1 MDFLPI
7 KKRNRPSLVC
17 EPCKRRKI
25 KCDKGRPCE
34 SCTKNNIPHKCT
46 YSPTTRKANV
56 SSKVAKSDDGATPR
70 GRGITAPDAAANN
83 SGSIPSAT
91 HSNPNFYTPVD
102 SVSSKEQMVLVSIG
116 ELNGLKQRLHNLE
129 QDLHKGLSQTK
140 NELDPKISFT
150 PVDQDNSDD
159 FFQTFYKE
167 VDIRVDRNS
176 RTTVLNQYVLN
187 PSIRDGSFDST
198 DHIWRYLPSIRG
210 PLSPDSVHSKSP
222 SSAKDSAGDITPTS
236 THESYSKDGDVG
248 SAAYMIGVNPYSS
261 NDDDIN
267 FYENYNSVFLNEP
280 SRRTNY
286 GPLSWATISRKD
298 KLLSLLKKFMQEQQ
312 QVGKDKQKDTTA
324 DENENENENR
334 ASFEKKELES
344 DGVVDLMPYGRESD
358 SLPDKDRTSHA
369 KFSSYSPRDQTNF
382 RPSPSSS
389 AVSSVDRSSSRKW
402 PSLDCKPQLKV
413 SDTTIVSGIH
423 DGSLD
428 NELKLISKIESILP
442 KQRVLWL
449 LIHRFFSFIYTFLPY
464 IDERDFRG
472 EMNRILGPEDYKDRK
487 ILHLNIN
494 KRLDFAYLGMLLIF
508 LRFSYLSI
516 ESKHSKF
523 RVEPSLSQNCEYLLA
538 NPIDTSV
545 IDVAKSCINQ
555 FQIMRKFNFTVFQA
569 TFYLRMYHI
578 FAPEEGDGADG
589 GDSLVFNGLL
599 VQMAYSIGIH
609 REPGNF
615 NDDTLKDERVNSLGR
630 KIWYHI
636 LVQDFVNS
644 YTYGTPMATNEI
656 FYDAKLPKIIPGVN
670 ENVMDTELE
679 KSTVQYYGNCDALLR
694 GPMRNLLRL
703 ALNVKKKVKMSELTK
718 QLNFLEIGTFNAFG
732 KLGDYITFLE
742 DKDIGFRSSKAQRLI
757 IALSL
762 KAFYLS
768 FFYHF
773 LLYYEEKK
781 HSTLMFFY
789 LKKIL
794 TIAICENIPFL
805 YPIIYGTYDFFEDG
819 VDLFINPKFLHML
832 HRTSEINIAA
842 IVRANFVLFELKTHP
857 NHELN
862 LKVDK
867 EYKHYFE
874 RLLVLIE
881 HMEKCAR
888 LCIAALTELSSKYYY
903 AWGAAR
909 SQSFIYKIVTSEEFF
924 VQSAS
929 KYDCYTTKLTMNQV
943 EELIQLYG
951 PPLELAEK
959 IIREH
964 CQDIDRV
971 SNVFTKKATGETRET
986 QNNIN
991 YQTATTREQSGDRTT
1006 VIPPGISAQ
1015 NKSFNFN
1022 KNWENTPRNAYSPV
1036 PETPSSFL
1044 PSYSNVIASEFEDLH
1059 FSNSAEVDSA
1069 WLQMLTSKND
1079 NIHRLDNIMGND
1091 ITKNTAASLG
1101 NSFGATPSDSKIK
1114 NDGTFD
1120 YSQAESKLNGEDSLI
1135 GDVWSRDQ
1143 SEPINVKSLFSDS
1156 KSNFSFEDS
1165 THFNFFSDLPLDMI
1179 FRENS

>member
-1 MDFLPI
+1 MDFTPI

-17 EPCKRRKI
+17 EPCKRRKV
-25 KCDKGRPCE
+25 KCDKGTPCE
-34 SCTKNNIPHKCT
+34 SCAKNNMAHKCR
-46 YSPTTRKANV
+46 YSPTTGKGKA
-56 SSKVAKSDDGATPR
+56 SSRVAKSDNGATPS
-70 GRGITAPDAAANN
+70 GRGDAND
-83 SGSIPSAT
+83 I
-91 HSNPNFYTPVD
+91 HSNANFYKLTD
-102 SVSSKEQMVLVSIG
+102 RATSKERMVLVSID

-129 QDLHKGLSQTK
+129 QDLHKRPSQTK
-140 NELDPKISFT
+140 NELGPKISFT
-150 PVDQDNSDD
+150 PIDPDNSDD

-167 VDIRVDRNS
+167 VEIRVDRNS
-176 RTTVLNQYVLN
+176 RKTVLNQYVLD
-187 PSIRDGSFDST
+187 PSIRDGPLDSK
-198 DHIWRYLPSIRG
+198 DHIWKYLPSIRG

-222 SSAKDSAGDITPTS
+222 SYSKEFLDITPTS
-236 THESYSKDGDVG
+236 TQESDSKDRDVG

-261 NDDDIN
+261 NDEDIN
-267 FYENYNSVFLNEP
+267 FYENYTSVFLNEP

-286 GPLSWATISRKD
+286 GPLSWATILRKD

-312 QVGKDKQKDTTA
+312 RQGKDKQKDAAT
-324 DENENENENR
+324 DDNDNS

-344 DGVVDLMPYGRESD
+344 DGVVDLMPYGRGSD
-358 SLPDKDRTSHA
+358 SFPDQDRTLHA
-369 KFSSYSPRDQTNF
+369 KVSSYSPRDQTHF

-389 AVSSVDRSSSRKW
+389 AVSSVDKYSTSSTKKW
-402 PSLDCKPQLKV
+402 HSIERKPQLKV
-413 SDTTIVSGIH
+413 SDTTIILGIH
-423 DGSLD
+423 DGLLD
-428 NELKLISKIESILP
+428 NELELISKIESILP

-449 LIHRFFSFIYTFLPY
+449 LIHRFFSFIYPFLPY

-487 ILHLNIN
+487 VIQLNIS

-538 NPIDTSV
+538 NPIDTSI

-569 TFYLRMYHI
+569 TFYLRLYHVY
-578 FAPEEGDGADG
+578 APEEGDGADG
-589 GDSLVFNGLL
+589 GDSLVFNGML

-609 REPGNF
+609 REPDNF
-615 NDDTLKDERVNSLGR
+615 KNNPLTDERTNLLGR

-636 LVQDFVNS
+636 LVCDFVNS
-644 YTYGTPMATNEI
+644 YTYGTPMATNEM

-670 ENVMDTELE
+670 ENVIDTELE
-679 KSTVQYYGNCDALLR
+679 KSTLQYYNNCDALLR
-694 GPMRNLLRL
+694 GPMRSVLRL
-703 ALNVKKKVKMSELTK
+703 ILDVKKKVKMSELTK
-718 QLNFLEIGTFNAFG
+718 TLNFLEIGTFNAFG

-742 DKDIGFRSSKAQRLI
+742 DKDVGFRMSKANRLI

-762 KAFYLS
+762 KSFYLS
-768 FFYHF
+768 IFYHL

-781 HSTLMFFY
+781 HLTLMFFY

-819 VDLFINPKFLHML
+819 VDLFANPRFLHML
-832 HRTSEINIAA
+832 HRTSDINIAA

-862 LKVDK
+862 LRVDA
-867 EYKHYFE
+867 EYKQYYD
-874 RLLVLIE
+874 RILVLIE

-909 SQSFIYKIVTSEEFF
+909 SQSFIYKIVTNEEFF
-924 VQSAS
+924 IQSAS
-929 KYDCYTTKLTMNQV
+929 KYNHYTSRLTMSQV
-943 EELIQLYG
+943 EELILLYG

-964 CQDIDRV
+964 CQDIDMV
-971 SNVFTKKATGETRET
+971 SNVFIKKVHGDTRET
-986 QNNIN
+986 QNNKN
-991 YQTATTREQSGDRTT
+991 DQAATTGEPSGNQPT
-1006 VIPPGISAQ
+1006 VIPPGASAQ

-1022 KNWENTPRNAYSPV
+1022 KNWEDAPRKAFSPV
-1036 PETPSSFL
+1036 PGTPSSFL
-1044 PSYSNVIASEFEDLH
+1044 PSYSNVIASEFEDLY

-1079 NIHRLDNIMGND
+1079 NTYGSENIMGND
-1091 ITKNTAASLG
+1091 LTKNNVALLG
-1101 NSFGATPSDSKIK
+1101 NSFGITPSDSKIK
-1114 NDGTFD
+1114 NDGTFE
-1120 YSQAESKLNGEDSLI
+1120 YNQGESKLNGEDNLI
-1135 GDVWSRDQ
+1135 GGDLSRDHN
-1143 SEPINVKSLFSDS
+1143 EAINVKSLFLDL
-1156 KSNFSFEDS
+1156 KLNFSFEDS
-1165 THFNFFSDLPLDMI
+1165 THFNFFSDLPLDKI
-1179 FRENS
+1179 FRE